1 MDSHIDLQY
10 RESDKDRE
18 KVCGWNQMVNVNGAF
33 LNSGKQAIFWQN
45 SLFSKQFKNV
55 FQLSFHLFDETRF
68 ISIIQIFSLEKC
80 ITFAVG
86 ERKNDFEK
94 RSYYLSSSC
103 DLSWVLLP
111 YSSTHIILL
120 AIAIVIQI
128 NKADCFFSH
137 ILFSY
142 K

>member
-94 RSYYLSSSC
+94 RSYYLLSSC